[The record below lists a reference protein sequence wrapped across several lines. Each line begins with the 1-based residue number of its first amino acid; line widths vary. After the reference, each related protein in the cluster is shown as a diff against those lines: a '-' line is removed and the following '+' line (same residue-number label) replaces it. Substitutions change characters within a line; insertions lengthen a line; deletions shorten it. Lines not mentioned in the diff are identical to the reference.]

1 MPTNSYDL
9 IVVGDDLA
17 GLACAALCA
26 RRGLRTL
33 VIAREDQPA
42 RYTLGPFKLPVEPGV
57 LVGRGAGGAARLV
70 RELGLDHALKRKVRD
85 VRTTAQLVG
94 DDLRLDLAADPAVQQ
109 RELERE
115 LGPAGA
121 AAAIAAWEGATAAAR
136 AADSL
141 LDGEDAFP
149 GVGFF
154 ERRDA
159 VKQAARAADTA
170 AAWWATV
177 EAAPSPVAALTRA
190 CAAIGGRA
198 VDPPPIAI
206 ARALDLWRQGAPPLR
221 GDGTGMRELLL
232 EKLAAANGELR
243 TGTVAEL
250 VQGWTKLSAV
260 RLVGGEEL
268 GAAQVVAA
276 VPLADVV
283 TMLGKKPPRRLV
295 ELADAQRRIG
305 WRYVLNLVI
314 DAAAV
319 PEGMA
324 PTALVLDLLGTVD
337 VAAPTAGPYRDAPS
351 SARATISDPGFA
363 LHVGE
368 ADDQGRVIVTVSTI
382 LPAGPDELAG
392 DGPDPKVLHARAAAL
407 RAQLLSAVEQVMPYC
422 LDHLVVAHSPH
433 ESTAPLAGGRATYE
447 LPRGLPAAMPSVW
460 RGTLDG
466 AAGLAAATYA
476 TGIKNLTLASSQV
489 LPVLGLEG
497 DLVTGW
503 NAARLACAIAGKK
516 RDYLRD
522 EVVNA

>member
-33 VIAREDQPA
+33 VIGREDQPS
-42 RYTLGPFKLPVEPGV
+42 RYALGPFKLPVEPGV
-57 LVGRGAGGAARLV
+57 LIGRGAGGAARVV

-85 VRTTAQLVG
+85 VRTSVQLVG
-94 DDLRLDLAADPAVQQ
+94 PDLRVDLANDPAVQS

-115 LGPAGA
+115 LGKA
-121 AAAIAAWEGATAAAR
+121 AATAAMTAWEGATAVAR
-136 AADSL
+136 AADGL

-159 VKQAARAADTA
+159 AKQAARAAEA
-170 AAWWATV
+170 AQAWWATV
-177 EAAPSPVAALTRA
+177 EAAPAPVGLLTRI
-190 CAAIGGRA
+190 AAAVGGRT

-232 EKLAAANGELR
+232 EKLAAANGEVR
-243 TGTVAEL
+243 TATVSEL

-260 RLVGGEEL
+260 RLSGGEEL
-268 GAAQVVAA
+268 GAGQVVAA
-276 VPLADVV
+276 TPLSELIGL
-283 TMLGKKPPRRLV
+283 LGKKPPKRLV
-295 ELADAQRRIG
+295 ELAEAQRRIG

-324 PTALVLDLLGTVD
+324 PTALVFGDGGVLGGADGWT
-337 VAAPTAGPYRDAPS
+337 
-351 SARATISDPGFA
+351 
-363 LHVGE
+363 LHAGE
-368 ADDQGRVIVTVSTI
+368 ADDQGRVVVTLASVVVASEEE
-382 LPAGPDELAG
+382 AAG
-392 DGPDPKVLHARAAAL
+392 DGPEAKVLHARAAAL
-407 RAQLLSAVEQVMPYC
+407 RVKLLEALEQVMPFA

-433 ESTAPLAGGRATYE
+433 EPVAPVAGGRGSYE
-447 LPRGLPAAMPSVW
+447 LGRGLPAAMPSVW
-460 RGTLDG
+460 RGTLEG
-466 AAGLAAATYA
+466 AAGLAAAPYA
-476 TGIKNLTLASSQV
+476 TGIKNLTLASAQV
-489 LPVLGLEG
+489 LPALGMEG
-497 DLVTGW
+497 DLVCGW
-503 NAARLACAIAGKK
+503 NAARVACTIAGKK

-522 EVVNA
+522 EVVSA

>member
-1 MPTNSYDL
+1 MPTNTYDL
-9 IVVGDDLA
+9 IVVGDELA
-17 GLACAALCA
+17 GLACATLCA

-33 VIAREDQPA
+33 VLAREDQPA
-42 RYTLGPFKLPVEPGV
+42 RYTLGPFKLPVEPGA
-57 LVGRGAGGAARLV
+57 LVGRGAGGAARVV

-85 VRTTAQLVG
+85 VRTAAQLVG

-115 LGPAGA
+115 LGKPA
-121 AAAIAAWEGATAAAR
+121 AAAAMAAWEGAALAAR
-136 AADSL
+136 AADPL

-159 VKQAARAADTA
+159 AKQAARAAEVA
-170 AAWWATV
+170 ATWWATV
-177 EAAPSPVAALTRA
+177 ESAAAPIAALTRA
-190 CAAIGGRA
+190 PAAVGGRA

-232 EKLAAANGELR
+232 EKLAAANGEVR
-243 TGTVAEL
+243 TGAVAEL
-250 VQGWTKLSAV
+250 VQGWTKINAV
-260 RLVGGEEL
+260 RLTGGEEL

-276 VPLADVV
+276 LPLADVV
-283 TMLGKKPPRRLV
+283 AMLGKKPPKRLV
-295 ELADAQRRIG
+295 ELAEAQRRVG

-314 DAAAV
+314 DAAAI

-324 PTALVLDLLGTVD
+324 PTVLAYGGDGGGYSIH
-337 VAAPTAGPYRDAPS
+337 AGEP
-351 SARATISDPGFA
+351 
-363 LHVGE
+363 
-368 ADDQGRVIVTVSTI
+368 DDQGRCVVTIATV
-382 LPAGPDELAG
+382 LPATADETSG
-392 DGPDPKVLHARAAAL
+392 DGPDAKVLHARAAGL
-407 RAQLLSAVEQVMPYC
+407 RARLLESVEQIMPFC

-433 ESTAPLAGGRATYE
+433 ESTAPLAGGRGTYD
-447 LPRGLPAAMPSVW
+447 LPRGLPASMPSVW

-476 TGIKNLTLASSQV
+476 TGVKNLTLASSQI

-497 DLVTGW
+497 DLVSGW
-503 NAARLACAIAGKK
+503 NAARVACTIAGKK